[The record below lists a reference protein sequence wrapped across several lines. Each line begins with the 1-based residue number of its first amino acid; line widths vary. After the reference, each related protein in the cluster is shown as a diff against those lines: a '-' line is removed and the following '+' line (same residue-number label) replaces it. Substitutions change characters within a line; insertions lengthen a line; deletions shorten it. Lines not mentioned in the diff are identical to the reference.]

1 MSMKA
6 KADIVRRY
14 GARVV
19 PGDSTDNM
27 IKEGVETLEICRKN
41 DIRSDALIVRMVF
54 NVMCAAGDL
63 TAVDYE
69 VLSKN
74 RQLYR
79 PACARKV
86 SQGAAEELLVS
97 QH

>member
-27 IKEGVETLEICRKN
+27 IEAGVEALEFCLRENIGADK
-41 DIRSDALIVRMVF
+41 LIVRIVF
-54 NVMCAAGDL
+54 NAMCSAGDL

-69 VLSKN
+69 GNMPPS
-74 RQLYR
+74 RDD
-79 PACARKV
+79 
-86 SQGAAEELLVS
+86 
-97 QH
+97 